1 MVAVDVATG
10 VGQELVGHVG
20 NRGAEVNHVEK
31 PVAVIVGVAG
41 IARTVAVDVD
51 VDVELRR
58 TGTSNRTA
66 IASSKI

>member
-41 IARTVAVDVD
+41 IARTVAVDV
-51 VDVELRR
+51 ELRR